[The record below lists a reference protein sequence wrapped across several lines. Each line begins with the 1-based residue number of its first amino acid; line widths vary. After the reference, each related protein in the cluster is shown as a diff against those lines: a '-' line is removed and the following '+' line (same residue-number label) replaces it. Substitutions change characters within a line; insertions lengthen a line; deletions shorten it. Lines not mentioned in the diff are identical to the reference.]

1 MASSDPN
8 IALIEVVAA
17 RLGDDLLEQVVF
29 VGGAVAG
36 LLVTDAAMPSIRP
49 TEDVDLIVP
58 VIARADYHAIE
69 EVLRQ
74 RGFAPDLRKGAP
86 ICRWLIGGVVVDL
99 MPTLE
104 EVLGFSNRWYPL
116 AARTAERFLLPGD
129 KAIHVISAPAFIA
142 TKMEAFDGRGQ
153 GDFLFSHDLGDLIA
167 VIDGRNELQ
176 GECER
181 APDELKRY
189 LADRV
194 RALLATPDF
203 VDALPGHLP
212 PDQAS
217 QDRLPD
223 LMDKL
228 EALVNLSAG
237 PR

>member
-1 MASSDPN
+1 MAANDPN

-36 LLVTDAAMPSIRP
+36 LLVTDAAMPAIRP

-58 VIARADYHAIE
+58 A
-69 EVLRQ
+69 
-74 RGFAPDLRKGAP
+74 
-86 ICRWLIGGVVVDL
+86 
-99 MPTLE
+99 
-104 EVLGFSNRWYPL
+104 
-116 AARTAERFLLPGD
+116 
-129 KAIHVISAPAFIA
+129 
-142 TKMEAFDGRGQ
+142 RGQ
-153 GDFLFSHDLGDLIA
+153 GDSRCSHDLGDLIA
-167 VIDGRNELQ
+167 VVDGRDELQ
-176 GECER
+176 GKCER

-189 LADRV
+189 LAARV

-212 PDQAS
+212 PDTAS

-228 EALVNLSAG
+228 EALANLSVV